1 MRPLLFVA
9 AILAAACDTGGS
21 SNGDTDDTDVAP
33 AATFAR
39 VEDEIIKP
47 SCAFSICPGG
57 GSSGGLSLT
66 GDAAAD
72 HAALVGV
79 ASSGKPAETLVI
91 AGDPDG
97 SYLVKKL
104 EDAAGIEGDPM
115 PSTGALTDA
124 QIQLVRDW
132 IADGAKP

>member
-1 MRPLLFVA
+1 MRSLLFA
-9 AILAAACDTGGS
+9 AAFAAACNTSGTTGT
-21 SNGDTDDTDVAP
+21 DTDDTDVVA

-39 VEDEIIKP
+39 VESEVIKP
-47 SCAFSICPGG
+47 SCSFSICHGG

-72 HAALVGV
+72 YAALVGV
-79 ASSGKPAETLVI
+79 ASSGKPDETLVI
-91 AGDPDG
+91 AGDPDN

-104 EDAAGIEGDPM
+104 EDASGIAGDAM
-115 PSTGALTDA
+115 PSTGPLTDA
-124 QIQLVRDW
+124 QIQLIRDW